1 MKTKGGNYM
10 EKKEMLGTL
19 IKQYRKNMGVSLAK
33 AEEETGV
40 SRSYINRI
48 ENFSRDNV
56 TFEVAS
62 RLIKYFGIPFSA
74 IEEICG
80 FSSND
85 EDNIQNLEYL
95 LLDQKYLFANIIA
108 DVNLKIS
115 LRDFVKELENYCT
128 IESVTR
134 KEESKL
140 LDLADILRSNLLG
153 M

>member
-1 MKTKGGNYM
+1 M

-80 FSSND
+80 FTS
-85 EDNIQNLEYL
+85 
-95 LLDQKYLFANIIA
+95 K
-108 DVNLKIS
+108 
-115 LRDFVKELENYCT
+115 DF
-128 IESVTR
+128 
-134 KEESKL
+134 
-140 LDLADILRSNLLG
+140 
-153 M
+153 

>member
-1 MKTKGGNYM
+1 M

-80 FSSND
+80 FSSED
-85 EDNIQNLEYL
+85 EGNIQNLDYL
-95 LLDQKYLFANIIA
+95 LLNEKYCFANIIA
-108 DVNLKIS
+108 DINLKIA
-115 LRDFVKELENYCT
+115 LRDFVKALENFCT
-128 IESVTR
+128 MVNVTR
-134 KEESKL
+134 KDESQL
-140 LDLADILRSNLLG
+140 LDLAEVLRNSLLDQKE
-153 M
+153 